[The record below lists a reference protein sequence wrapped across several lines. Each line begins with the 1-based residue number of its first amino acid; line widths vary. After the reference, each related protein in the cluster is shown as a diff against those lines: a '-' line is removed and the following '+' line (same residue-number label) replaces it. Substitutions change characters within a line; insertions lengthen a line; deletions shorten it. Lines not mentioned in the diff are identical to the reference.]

1 MGKQT
6 GVGEKVIE
14 AATIC
19 ADQRPNKIILKS
31 MKTDGEVWVYIQ
43 RQGQEIAEASLE
55 IFSKGKDLAKQLA
68 VPVAAVVLGAEAQ
81 QVAET
86 MSRYGAHKVYL
97 LQAPQFE
104 QYTTLPQARAITRL
118 VKQYQ
123 PAIFLLAATP
133 QGRDLAPRLASALG
147 VGLTADCTDLR
158 IGTYADPKTKQK
170 HANLLLQIRPAWGGN
185 LIATIVN
192 PETRPQMATVR
203 EGIMRL
209 PEQQNSGTAE
219 IITIPSNV
227 SSEDLLPR
235 IIGQQ
240 ITERRVNL
248 KQAKIIVSG
257 GAGVGTKEKFHL
269 IHQLAQVLGAEVG
282 ATRAAVDAGFID
294 HDHQVGQTG
303 TTVRP
308 KLYIA
313 CGISGTIQHLAGM
326 EESGKILA
334 INTDAEAPIFSVA
347 HYGIVGDLQDVIPA
361 LIRLYKAQRP

>member
-1 MGKQT
+1 
-6 GVGEKVIE
+6 
-14 AATIC
+14 
-19 ADQRPNKIILKS
+19 

-55 IFSKGKDLAKQLA
+55 IFSKGKDLARQLA
-68 VPVAAVVLGAEAQ
+68 VPVAAVVLGDEAQ

-269 IHQLAQVLGAEVG
+269 ILPAGPGAG
-282 ATRAAVDAGFID
+282 SGSWRNPGSSRCRFHRPRPSGRADRN
-294 HDHQVGQTG
+294 HG
-303 TTVRP
+303 TT
-308 KLYIA
+308 KALY
-313 CGISGTIQHLAGM
+313 CLRHLWNDTAFGRHGRIR
-326 EESGKILA
+326 E
-334 INTDAEAPIFSVA
+334 NTG
-347 HYGIVGDLQDVIPA
+347 H
-361 LIRLYKAQRP
+361 

>member
-1 MGKQT
+1 
-6 GVGEKVIE
+6 
-14 AATIC
+14 
-19 ADQRPNKIILKS
+19 
-31 MKTDGEVWVYIQ
+31 MKTEREVWVYIQ
-43 RQGQEIAEASLE
+43 RQGSQIAEASLE
-55 IFSKGKDLAKQLA
+55 IFSKGIDLARQLS
-68 VPVAAVVLGAEAQ
+68 VPVAAVVLGDDVQ
-81 QVAET
+81 QLAET
-86 MSRYGAHKVYL
+86 VSRYGAHRVYV
-97 LQAPQFE
+97 LQSPHFE
-104 QYTTLPQARAITRL
+104 TYATLPYARAITGL

-123 PAIFLLAATP
+123 PDIFLLAATP

-158 IGTYADPKTKQK
+158 IGTYADPKTGHK
-170 HANLLLQIRPAWGGN
+170 HASLLLQIRPAWGGN

-209 PEQQNSGTAE
+209 PAEQNKGAAE
-219 IITIPSNV
+219 IITIQSGPG
-227 SSEDLLPR
+227 SEDLCAQ
-235 IIGQQ
+235 IIDQR

-248 KQAKIIVSG
+248 KQAKIVVSG
-257 GAGVGTKEKFHL
+257 GAGVGTKEKFKL
-269 IHQLAQVLGAEVG
+269 LYQLAQVLGAEVG

-313 CGISGTIQHLAGM
+313 CGISGTVQHLAGM

-334 INTDAEAPIFSVA
+334 INTDPDAPIFSVA
-347 HYGIVGDLQDVIPA
+347 HYGIVGDLHEVIPA
-361 LIRLYKAQRP
+361 LIRLYNAQRR